1 VVGAGVAGVGS
12 GWREDWT
19 EAHTEA
25 GGVHVED
32 WRSRCRWVPVAHAQT
47 HIHGIWVGY
56 GFAHLN
62 LGKADKMRII
72 TVLPIPI
79 LGSFVVSSVA

>member
-1 VVGAGVAGVGS
+1 MAVWFVTVPLGLNM
-12 GWREDWT
+12 T
-19 EAHTEA
+19 PN
-25 GGVHVED
+25 
-32 WRSRCRWVPVAHAQT
+32 SRCRWVPVAHAQT

-56 GFAHLN
+56 RFAHLN

-79 LGSFVVSSVA
+79 LGSIVVSGVA